1 MINVTSPVGS
11 RHSLRGFTLVE
22 TIVVLAIV
30 TMLLALLPPLFSGP
44 LDKLQLRRTVYQV
57 ASDLRLAQQAAII
70 QSRETEVQINV
81 DQLSYRNH
89 RQADAISMDAVK
101 KIKLLSDAR
110 LRPDDQSG
118 SIVFY
123 PDGSSSGGHIVL
135 TGSQQSYH
143 IKITWISGHVQIDN
157 QET

>member
-1 MINVTSPVGS
+1 MTSVTSPVGS
-11 RHSLRGFTLVE
+11 RQGPRGFTLVE
-22 TIVVLAIV
+22 TMVALAV
-30 TMLLALLPPLFSGP
+30 AAMLLALLPPLFSGP

-70 QSRETEVQINV
+70 QSRETEVRINV
-81 DQLSYRNH
+81 DELSYRNH
-89 RQADAISMDAVK
+89 RRADAIHMDAVRK
-101 KIKLLSDAR
+101 VRLLSDAR
-110 LRPDDQSG
+110 LRPDDRSG

-135 TGSQQSYH
+135 TGSRQSYH
-143 IKITWISGHVQIDN
+143 IKITWVSGHVQIDS